1 MNDQNDRYLKFE
13 NCRGLESCR
22 TIVRRCDDSKED
34 FLAYLFIMVFIPLF
48 YRFEHSELNLDFLVL
63 CYD

>member
-22 TIVRRCDDSKED
+22 TIVRRCDDSMED
-34 FLAYLFIMVFIPLF
+34 FLAYLFIIVFIPFF